1 MSYNPCKLNLLDF
14 FDFLTDKYLYTSNIL
29 LIFINNKQH
38 KQFIIVIYQKYEIL
52 FLDKFSNPHSA
63 LQTVC
68 ALQHF
73 ARLTGTVAAVR
84 KIVLELLAGA

>member
-1 MSYNPCKLNLLDF
+1 MSYNPCKLNLLAF

-52 FLDKFSNPHSA
+52 FLDEFSKSQKGNK
-63 LQTVC
+63 LKTIVKDEQIKRGKDYV
-68 ALQHF
+68 
-73 ARLTGTVAAVR
+73 VR
-84 KIVLELLAGA
+84 ISDS